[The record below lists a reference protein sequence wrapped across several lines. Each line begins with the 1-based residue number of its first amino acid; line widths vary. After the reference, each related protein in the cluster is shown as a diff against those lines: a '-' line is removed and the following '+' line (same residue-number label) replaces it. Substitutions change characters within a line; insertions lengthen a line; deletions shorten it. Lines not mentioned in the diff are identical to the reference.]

1 MEVVVMSSRFFCRG
15 FPNMK
20 EGEREKRGDKM
31 KPEERATGTPNEEY
45 NLVSVLYHAL
55 HGAETCE
62 TYALDADRAGNDEL
76 ASFFRNVQAT
86 HRQVAEQARAQLGI
100 GGVSTPGTAEVETSI
115 PPEGTTGPKAPP
127 TPSDIR
133 RGTSPEVP
141 PRTGYVRKGSPR
153 PGEDVPP
160 PGDERPPEPP
170 TKFSRL
176 AEAPNKEA

>member
-1 MEVVVMSSRFFCRG
+1 MDTG
-15 FPNMK
+15 
-20 EGEREKRGDKM
+20 
-31 KPEERATGTPNEEY
+31 ERATGTPNEEY

-62 TYALDADRAGNDEL
+62 MYALDAERAGNDEL

-115 PPEGTTGPKAPP
+115 PPEA
-127 TPSDIR
+127 
-133 RGTSPEVP
+133 P
-141 PRTGYVRKGSPR
+141 PRTGYVRQGSPR

-170 TKFSRL
+170 TKFS
-176 AEAPNKEA
+176 PP

>member
-1 MEVVVMSSRFFCRG
+1 MDTG
-15 FPNMK
+15 
-20 EGEREKRGDKM
+20 
-31 KPEERATGTPNEEY
+31 ERATGTPNEEY

-100 GGVSTPGTAEVETSI
+100 GGVSMPGTAEVGTSI
-115 PPEGTTGPKAPP
+115 PPEGTTRPKAPP
-127 TPSDIR
+127 TPSDVR
-133 RGTSPEVP
+133 RGTSPEAP
-141 PRTGYVRKGSPR
+141 PRTGYVSQRSPR

-160 PGDERPPEPP
+160 PPGEERPPEPP
-170 TKFSRL
+170 RKFS
-176 AEAPNKEA
+176 PP